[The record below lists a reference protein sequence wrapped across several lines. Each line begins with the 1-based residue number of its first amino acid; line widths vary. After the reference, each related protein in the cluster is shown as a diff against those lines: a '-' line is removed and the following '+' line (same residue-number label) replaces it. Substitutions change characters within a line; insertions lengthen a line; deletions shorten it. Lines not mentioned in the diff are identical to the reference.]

1 MAKISVE
8 IDTEQIEKDV
18 NAELMRVISFEM
30 DAFVKEN
37 IRSMVI
43 KELDKMEK
51 QQYSVLVQR
60 VENILDDALVKAS
73 NDRAITQSEL
83 TRKTASLQR
92 QIENIWKRMGWFDED
107 QGNE

>member
-43 KELDKMEK
+43 KELDRMEK

-92 QIENIWKRMGWFDED
+92 QIENIWERMGWFDED